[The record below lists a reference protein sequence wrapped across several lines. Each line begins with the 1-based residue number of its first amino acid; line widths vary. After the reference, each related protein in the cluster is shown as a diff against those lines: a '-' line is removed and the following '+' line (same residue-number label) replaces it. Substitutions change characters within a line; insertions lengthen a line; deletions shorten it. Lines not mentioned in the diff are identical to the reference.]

1 MQRKSFMELSSEA
14 VNRIWPKLKVENP
27 IILCY
32 KDFRNSHWL
41 KASDQP
47 IGMLKNEH
55 SINLR

>member
-1 MQRKSFMELSSEA
+1 MELSSEA